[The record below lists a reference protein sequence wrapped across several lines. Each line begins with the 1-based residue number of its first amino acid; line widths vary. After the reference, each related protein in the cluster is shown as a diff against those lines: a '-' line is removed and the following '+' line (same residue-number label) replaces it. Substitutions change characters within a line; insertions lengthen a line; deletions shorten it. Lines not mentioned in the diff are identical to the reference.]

1 MRVMH
6 ISLGGCLSA
15 PPVKYGITEDTG
27 GHIAY
32 VLGAAMA
39 QAKLSEVEEVIIV
52 TRLFNAPDLGSVFA
66 EPNEEIAPKC
76 RVMRLASD
84 RAEYLEKDDLEAEL
98 PSLQSALIER
108 LEQMG
113 SARPHV
119 IHAHFADAAE
129 LAMAAR
135 KRFGIPVLYTAHSLG
150 SEKLVAGEVPSP
162 ALAARIERETR
173 ALAEADAI
181 VASSRDELERQIPKL
196 VADAEGRGQRIAP
209 GVYVAERGDPARARK
224 MLGGFLRDTEKSII
238 LAIARPI
245 RKKNLRRLIDA
256 YAADLVLQEN
266 ANLVIVA
273 GLRDGLGQGCSERD
287 TVIADLFDGVDRH
300 DLWGKVALPRQH
312 TAQDISDLYAL
323 AAEGGV
329 FCNPAFHE
337 PFGLT
342 LIEAAQAGVPIVATQ
357 SGGPSDIIPEL
368 GFGALIDPSDTAAL
382 SRGLRRI
389 LTAPARDFAASRARA
404 IARRIY
410 DWDTW
415 ASHTQKLM
423 KSVTQPAKT
432 ATGSRLSPDHLLAC
446 DIDNTLT
453 GCREGAR
460 AFARWLSENNGSHA
474 LIAATGR
481 SVVEA
486 QRVLSE
492 WDLPIPNTI
501 ISSTGTEIW
510 RRAGHRFALCKE
522 YAETIAQDWDVMAVR
537 AALQGTDVTFQPVYE
552 QRRWKISLFGKAED
566 VPALETH
573 LHRAGVRARAI
584 PSHGKF
590 IDIIPGPAGKAAAI
604 RFEAARLCLS
614 EDQVI
619 VAGDSGNDLDML
631 IWFERAV
638 LPANALE
645 DLDGLTS
652 VYRSRLKH
660 AAGVLDGVRY
670 YCGPKPMLLAGE

>member
-1 MRVMH
+1 MRIMH

-39 QAKLSEVEEVIIV
+39 QAKLPEVEEVTIV
-52 TRLFNAPDLGSVFA
+52 TRLFDAPDLGPVFA
-66 EPNEEIAPKC
+66 KVDEEISPKC

-84 RAEYLEKDDLEAEL
+84 RVEYLEKDDLVGEL
-98 PSLQSALIER
+98 PSLQNALLET

-113 SARPHV
+113 DARPHV

-129 LAMAAR
+129 LAFAAR
-135 KRFGIPVLYTAHSLG
+135 NRFGISVLYTAHSLG
-150 SEKLVAGEVPSP
+150 SEKLIAGEVPSG
-162 ALAARIERETR
+162 ALKARIARETR

-196 VADAEGRGQRIAP
+196 VPDAEGRGQRIAP
-209 GVYVAERGDPARARK
+209 GVCVPDRGDSARARK
-224 MLGGFLRDTEKSII
+224 MLGGFLRDTDKPII

-256 YAADLVLQEN
+256 YAADPVLQDH

-273 GLRDGLGQGCSERD
+273 GLRDGLGQGSSERD
-287 TVIADLFDGVDRH
+287 AVIADLFDGIDRY

-312 TAQDISDLYAL
+312 TAQDISDLYAV

-342 LIEAAQAGVPIVATQ
+342 LIEAAQAGVPLVATQ

-368 GFGALIDPSDTAAL
+368 GFGALIDPCDTEDL
-382 SRGLRRI
+382 GRGLRRI
-389 LTAPARDFAASRARA
+389 LTAPARDLATSRARA

-415 ASHTQKLM
+415 AIHTQKLM
-423 KSVTQPAKT
+423 HSVTRPVKT
-432 ATGSRLSPDHLLAC
+432 AAVRGMSFDRLLAC
-446 DIDNTLT
+446 DIDSTLT
-453 GCREGAR
+453 GCHRGAR
-460 AFARWLSENNGSHA
+460 AFARWLSEDNGTHA
-474 LIAATGR
+474 FIAATGR
-481 SVVEA
+481 SIVEA
-486 QRVLSE
+486 QRVLAE
-492 WDLPIPNTI
+492 WDLPIPDTI

-510 RRAGHRFALCKE
+510 HRAGRGFDLCEE
-522 YAETIAQDWDVMAVR
+522 YAEVISKNWDVQAVR
-537 AALQGTDVTFQPVYE
+537 EALRGADVTFQPVYE

-566 VPALETH
+566 VPELEAR
-573 LHRAGVRARAI
+573 LSRVGVRARVI

-590 IDIIPGPAGKAAAI
+590 IDIVPGSAGKAAAI
-604 RFEAARLCLS
+604 RFEAARRGLS

-631 IWFERAV
+631 TWFECAV

-645 DLDGLTS
+645 ELDGLTS
-652 VYRSRLKH
+652 VYRSPLKH
-660 AAGVLDGVRY
+660 AAGVLDGVQY
-670 YCGPKPMLLAGE
+670 YRTPQPMLLAGE